1 MKVKETIEL
10 IKLQNKVDIE
20 LDKAIKLIAPIVATG
35 KKLTKRE
42 TKKAEALLK
51 ENNLDIRVYLSRDYF
66 SYLKLF
72 HTNRLVQIK
81 DNNSDYQYTAYIND
95 DSRSIMLDK
104 EEISLSLEEL
114 NKYDR
119 ETEVITEEQIKSNI
133 KEMTSIKEQIKA
145 LESKKWD
152 IKYRSYLE

>member
-133 KEMTSIKEQIKA
+133 KEMTSIKEQIRA

-152 IKYRSYLE
+152 IKYRSYLD